1 MKITKKVKITIIF
14 IWIAAILSMVIGT
27 AIIGRYFIT
36 GTYGRNHSLQLLYSE
51 DDPVN
56 DVYKS
61 LSTLREEVISKV
73 KKDPSYYTTQDNADA
88 LDEKSSVLNTH
99 IAVKKGGEYIY
110 SSVDPFS
117 ESLKEQLKR
126 NDNSSNI
133 NAIDGDSIDTGNNS
147 DIKVQEY
154 LITQPSFYLCNQV
167 SYVLDGS
174 QVDIYML
181 TYYGN
186 YMAKFRGTI
195 MGYSILMVLMMML
208 LSGVV
213 AFLVYQQ
220 FVNPLVKLKEAAERM
235 GSGNLDEKI
244 DFGDNRVDEVGE
256 LCESF
261 EDMRQKLSD
270 FTKAKMR
277 YEEENRQLISNI
289 SHDLRT
295 PITTIKGYVEG
306 IMDGVADTPEKQER
320 YLKMI
325 YSKANEMDS
334 LINELSLYTNINN
347 NAIPYEFH
355 RVSVKDYFDDCMEE
369 VYTTLLSKNMT
380 LTYKNYCDDDVK
392 VIVDPDQLKRVINNI
407 ITNAIKYTDKE
418 YGQIDILV
426 NNAGITKDG
435 LLMAMSEDDF
445 CRVID
450 TNLKGTFNCI
460 RHVARQMLKQK
471 SGRIVNMASIVGLG
485 GNPGQAN
492 YAASKAGVIGL
503 TKTAA
508 KELASRGIT
517 VNAVAPGFIRTDMT
531 DVLSDKVKEETLK
544 NIPMGT
550 YGEPEDVAK
559 AVAFLASPE
568 ARYITG
574 QVLCVDGGML

>member
-1 MKITKKVKITIIF
+1 MKITKKVKIAIIF
-14 IWIAAILSMVIGT
+14 IWIAAILSMIIGT
-27 AIIGRYFIT
+27 VIIGRYFIT
-36 GTYGRNHSLQLLYSE
+36 GTYGRDRSLQLLYSE
-51 DDPVN
+51 NDPVN

-61 LSTLREEVISKV
+61 LSALRENVITKV
-73 KKDPSYYTTQDNADA
+73 KKDPEYYLDKKNAEALNEKTSANNTQVAIRVD
-88 LDEKSSVLNTH
+88 
-99 IAVKKGGEYIY
+99 GEYIY
-110 SSVDPFS
+110 NSVESFS
-117 ESLKEQLKR
+117 DSLDRQLR
-126 NDNSSNI
+126 MNDNNANI
-133 NAIDGDSIDTGNNS
+133 NAIDEKTADTDYNS
-147 DIKVQEY
+147 NMGVQEY

-167 SYVLDGS
+167 SYYVGDRH
-174 QVDIYML
+174 VDIYML

-213 AFLVYQQ
+213 AFFVYQQ
-220 FVNPLVKLKEAAERM
+220 FVNPLVKLKKAAERM
-235 GSGNLDEKI
+235 GAGNLDEKI

-261 EDMRQKLSD
+261 ENMRQKMSD
-270 FTKAKMR
+270 FAKAKMR

-369 VYTTLLSKNMT
+369 VYTTLLSRNMT

-418 YGQIDILV
+418 YGQIDINIYDNDAEV
-426 NNAGITKDG
+426 KVSISDNGRGIDSDSLPHIFDRMYRADSARQSRGGSGLGLAICKKIVEEHGGNIYATSQLGVGTTIVFTLKKYIPKVDESENDPGGDQQANIQNKDDQRKENQKKDG
-435 LLMAMSEDDF
+435 QKKGSLQIINSLKK
-445 CRVID
+445 RRD
-450 TNLKGTFNCI
+450 TD
-460 RHVARQMLKQK
+460 
-471 SGRIVNMASIVGLG
+471 
-485 GNPGQAN
+485 
-492 YAASKAGVIGL
+492 
-503 TKTAA
+503 
-508 KELASRGIT
+508 E
-517 VNAVAPGFIRTDMT
+517 
-531 DVLSDKVKEETLK
+531 
-544 NIPMGT
+544 
-550 YGEPEDVAK
+550 
-559 AVAFLASPE
+559 
-568 ARYITG
+568 
-574 QVLCVDGGML
+574 

>member
-1 MKITKKVKITIIF
+1 MKITKKVKIAIIF
-14 IWIAAILSMVIGT
+14 IWIAAILSMIIGT
-27 AIIGRYFIT
+27 VIIGRYFIT
-36 GTYGRNHSLQLLYSE
+36 GTYGRDRSLQLLYSE
-51 DDPVN
+51 NDPVN

-61 LSTLREEVISKV
+61 LSALRENVITKV
-73 KKDPSYYTTQDNADA
+73 KKDPEYYLDKKNAEALNEKTSANNTQVVIRVD
-88 LDEKSSVLNTH
+88 
-99 IAVKKGGEYIY
+99 GEYIY
-110 SSVDPFS
+110 NAVESFS
-117 ESLKEQLKR
+117 DSLDRQLR
-126 NDNSSNI
+126 MNDNNANI
-133 NAIDGDSIDTGNNS
+133 NAIDEKTAETDYNS
-147 DIKVQEY
+147 NMGVQEY

-167 SYVLDGS
+167 SYSVGDRH
-174 QVDIYML
+174 VDIYML

-213 AFLVYQQ
+213 AFFVYQQ
-220 FVNPLVKLKEAAERM
+220 FVNPLVKLKKAAERM

-261 EDMRQKLSD
+261 ENMRQKMSD
-270 FTKAKMR
+270 FAKAKMR

-369 VYTTLLSKNMT
+369 VYTTLLSRNMT

-418 YGQIDILV
+418 YGQIDINIYDNDAEV
-426 NNAGITKDG
+426 KVSISDNGRGIDSDSLPHIFDRMYRADSARQSRGGSGLGLAICKKIVEEHGGNIYATSQLGVGTTIVFTLKKYIPKVDESENDLGGDQQANIQNKDEQRKENQKKDG
-435 LLMAMSEDDF
+435 QKKGSLQIINSLKK
-445 CRVID
+445 RRD
-450 TNLKGTFNCI
+450 TD
-460 RHVARQMLKQK
+460 
-471 SGRIVNMASIVGLG
+471 
-485 GNPGQAN
+485 
-492 YAASKAGVIGL
+492 
-503 TKTAA
+503 
-508 KELASRGIT
+508 E
-517 VNAVAPGFIRTDMT
+517 
-531 DVLSDKVKEETLK
+531 
-544 NIPMGT
+544 
-550 YGEPEDVAK
+550 
-559 AVAFLASPE
+559 
-568 ARYITG
+568 
-574 QVLCVDGGML
+574 

>member
-1 MKITKKVKITIIF
+1 MKITKKVKIAIIF

-73 KKDPSYYTTQDNADA
+73 KKNPSYYTTQDNADA

-99 IAVKKGGEYIY
+99 IAVKKDGEYIY

-306 IMDGVADTPEKQER
+306 IRDGVASSPEKLDKYIRTIYNKANDMDRLIDE
-320 YLKMI
+320 LTF
-325 YSKANEMDS
+325 YSKID
-334 LINELSLYTNINN
+334 TNK
-347 NAIPYEFH
+347 IPYTFAKIN
-355 RVSVKDYFDDCMEE
+355 VSQYFKDCLEE
-369 VYTTLLSKNMT
+369 VGLDMEARGIELGYF
-380 LTYKNYCDDDVK
+380 NYADEDVM
-392 VIVDPDQLKRVINNI
+392 VIADAEQMKRVINNI
-407 ITNAIKYTDKE
+407 ISNSVKYLDKKKGIINIRIKDVGDFIQIEIEDNGKGIAAKDLPNIFDRFYRTDSSRNSSQ
-418 YGQIDILV
+418 GGS
-426 NNAGITKDG
+426 GIG
-435 LLMAMSEDDF
+435 LSIVRKIIEDH
-445 CRVID
+445 
-450 TNLKGTFNCI
+450 G
-460 RHVARQMLKQK
+460 
-471 SGRIVNMASIVGLG
+471 GRIWAT
-485 GNPGQAN
+485 
-492 YAASKAGVIGL
+492 SKEGIG
-503 TKTAA
+503 T
-508 KELASRGIT
+508 EIH
-517 VNAVAPGFIRTDMT
+517 F
-531 DVLSDKVKEETLK
+531 VLRKYQEVMQE
-544 NIPMGT
+544 
-550 YGEPEDVAK
+550 
-559 AVAFLASPE
+559 
-568 ARYITG
+568 
-574 QVLCVDGGML
+574 

>member
-1 MKITKKVKITIIF
+1 MKITKKVKIAIIF
-14 IWIAAILSMVIGT
+14 IWIAAILSMIIGT
-27 AIIGRYFIT
+27 VIIGRYFIT
-36 GTYGRNHSLQLLYSE
+36 GTYGRDRSLQLLYSE
-51 DDPVN
+51 NDPVN

-61 LSTLREEVISKV
+61 LSALRENVITKV
-73 KKDPSYYTTQDNADA
+73 KKDPEYYLDKKNAEALNEKTSANNTQVAIRVD
-88 LDEKSSVLNTH
+88 
-99 IAVKKGGEYIY
+99 GEYIY
-110 SSVDPFS
+110 NSVESFS
-117 ESLKEQLKR
+117 DSLDRQLR
-126 NDNSSNI
+126 MNDNNANI
-133 NAIDGDSIDTGNNS
+133 NAIDEKTAETDYNRNMG
-147 DIKVQEY
+147 VQEY

-167 SYVLDGS
+167 SYSVGDRH
-174 QVDIYML
+174 VDIYML

-213 AFLVYQQ
+213 AFFVYQQ
-220 FVNPLVKLKEAAERM
+220 FVNPLVKLKKAAERM

-261 EDMRQKLSD
+261 ENMRQKMSD
-270 FTKAKMR
+270 FAKAKMR

-369 VYTTLLSKNMT
+369 VYTTLLSRNMT

-418 YGQIDILV
+418 YGQIDINIYDNDAEV
-426 NNAGITKDG
+426 KVSISDNGRGIDSDSLPHIFDRMYRADSARQSRGGSGLGLAICKKIVEEHGGNIYATSQLGVGTTIVFTLKKYIPKVDESENDPGGDQQANIQNKDDQRKENQKKDG
-435 LLMAMSEDDF
+435 QKKGSLQIINSLKK
-445 CRVID
+445 RRD
-450 TNLKGTFNCI
+450 TD
-460 RHVARQMLKQK
+460 
-471 SGRIVNMASIVGLG
+471 
-485 GNPGQAN
+485 
-492 YAASKAGVIGL
+492 
-503 TKTAA
+503 
-508 KELASRGIT
+508 E
-517 VNAVAPGFIRTDMT
+517 
-531 DVLSDKVKEETLK
+531 
-544 NIPMGT
+544 
-550 YGEPEDVAK
+550 
-559 AVAFLASPE
+559 
-568 ARYITG
+568 
-574 QVLCVDGGML
+574 

>member
-1 MKITKKVKITIIF
+1 MKITKKVKIAIIF
-14 IWIAAILSMVIGT
+14 IWIAAILSMIIGT
-27 AIIGRYFIT
+27 VIIGRYFIT
-36 GTYGRNHSLQLLYSE
+36 GTYGRDRSLQLLYSE
-51 DDPVN
+51 NDPVN

-61 LSTLREEVISKV
+61 LSALRENVITKV
-73 KKDPSYYTTQDNADA
+73 KKDPEYYLDKKNAEALNEKTSANNTQVVIRVD
-88 LDEKSSVLNTH
+88 
-99 IAVKKGGEYIY
+99 GEYIY
-110 SSVDPFS
+110 NAVESFS
-117 ESLKEQLKR
+117 DSLDRQLR
-126 NDNSSNI
+126 MNDNNANI
-133 NAIDGDSIDTGNNS
+133 NAIDEKTAETDYNS
-147 DIKVQEY
+147 NMWVQEY

-167 SYVLDGS
+167 SYSVGDRH
-174 QVDIYML
+174 VDIYML

-213 AFLVYQQ
+213 AFFVYQQ
-220 FVNPLVKLKEAAERM
+220 FVNPLVKLKKAAERM
-235 GSGNLDEKI
+235 GAGNLDEKI

-261 EDMRQKLSD
+261 ENMRQKMSD
-270 FTKAKMR
+270 FAKAKMR

-369 VYTTLLSKNMT
+369 VYTTLLSRNMT

-418 YGQIDILV
+418 YGQIDINIYDNDAEV
-426 NNAGITKDG
+426 KVSISDNGRGIDSDSLPHIFDRMYRADSARQSRGGSGLGLAICKKIVEEHGGNIYATSQLGVGTTIVFTLKKYVPKVDESENDPGGDQQANIQNKDDQRRENQKKDG
-435 LLMAMSEDDF
+435 QKKGSLQIINSLKK
-445 CRVID
+445 RRD
-450 TNLKGTFNCI
+450 TD
-460 RHVARQMLKQK
+460 
-471 SGRIVNMASIVGLG
+471 
-485 GNPGQAN
+485 
-492 YAASKAGVIGL
+492 
-503 TKTAA
+503 
-508 KELASRGIT
+508 E
-517 VNAVAPGFIRTDMT
+517 
-531 DVLSDKVKEETLK
+531 
-544 NIPMGT
+544 
-550 YGEPEDVAK
+550 
-559 AVAFLASPE
+559 
-568 ARYITG
+568 
-574 QVLCVDGGML
+574 

>member
-1 MKITKKVKITIIF
+1 MKITKKVKIAIIF
-14 IWIAAILSMVIGT
+14 IWIAAILSMIIGT
-27 AIIGRYFIT
+27 VIIGRYFIT
-36 GTYGRNHSLQLLYSE
+36 GTYGRDRSLQLLYSE
-51 DDPVN
+51 NDPVN

-61 LSTLREEVISKV
+61 LSALRENVITKV
-73 KKDPSYYTTQDNADA
+73 KKDPEYYLDKKNAVTLNEKTSANNTQVAIRVD
-88 LDEKSSVLNTH
+88 
-99 IAVKKGGEYIY
+99 GEYIY
-110 SSVDPFS
+110 NAVESFS
-117 ESLKEQLKR
+117 DSLDKQLR
-126 NDNSSNI
+126 MNDNNANI
-133 NAIDGDSIDTGNNS
+133 NAIDEKTAETDYNS
-147 DIKVQEY
+147 NMGVQEY

-167 SYVLDGS
+167 SYSVGDRH
-174 QVDIYML
+174 VDIYML

-195 MGYSILMVLMMML
+195 MGYSILMVIMMML

-213 AFLVYQQ
+213 AFFVYQQ
-220 FVNPLVKLKEAAERM
+220 FVNPLVKLKKAAERM

-244 DFGDNRVDEVGE
+244 DFGGNRVDEVGE

-261 EDMRQKLSD
+261 ENMRQKMSD
-270 FTKAKMR
+270 FAKAKMR

-369 VYTTLLSKNMT
+369 VYTTLLSRNMT

-418 YGQIDILV
+418 YGQIDINIYDNDAEV
-426 NNAGITKDG
+426 KVSISDNGRGIDSDSLPHIFDRMYRADSARQSRGGSGLGLAICKKIVEEHGGNIYATSQLGVGTTIVFTLKKYIPKVDESENDPGGDQQANMQNKDEQRKENQKKDG
-435 LLMAMSEDDF
+435 QKKGSLQIINSLKK
-445 CRVID
+445 RRD
-450 TNLKGTFNCI
+450 TD
-460 RHVARQMLKQK
+460 
-471 SGRIVNMASIVGLG
+471 
-485 GNPGQAN
+485 
-492 YAASKAGVIGL
+492 
-503 TKTAA
+503 
-508 KELASRGIT
+508 E
-517 VNAVAPGFIRTDMT
+517 
-531 DVLSDKVKEETLK
+531 
-544 NIPMGT
+544 
-550 YGEPEDVAK
+550 
-559 AVAFLASPE
+559 
-568 ARYITG
+568 
-574 QVLCVDGGML
+574 

>member
-1 MKITKKVKITIIF
+1 MKITKKVKIAIIF
-14 IWIAAILSMVIGT
+14 IWIAAILSMIIGT
-27 AIIGRYFIT
+27 VIIGRYFIT
-36 GTYGRNHSLQLLYSE
+36 GTYGRDRSLQLLYSE
-51 DDPVN
+51 NDPVN

-61 LSTLREEVISKV
+61 LSALRENVITKV
-73 KKDPSYYTTQDNADA
+73 KKDPEYYLDKKNAEALNEKTSANNTQVVIRVD
-88 LDEKSSVLNTH
+88 
-99 IAVKKGGEYIY
+99 GEYIY
-110 SSVDPFS
+110 NSVESFS
-117 ESLKEQLKR
+117 DSLDRQLR
-126 NDNSSNI
+126 MNDNNANI
-133 NAIDGDSIDTGNNS
+133 NAVDEKTADTDYNS
-147 DIKVQEY
+147 NMGVQEY

-167 SYVLDGS
+167 SYYVGDRH
-174 QVDIYML
+174 VDIYML

-213 AFLVYQQ
+213 AFFVYQQ
-220 FVNPLVKLKEAAERM
+220 FVNPLVKLKKAAERM
-235 GSGNLDEKI
+235 GAGNLDEKI

-261 EDMRQKLSD
+261 ENMRQKMSD
-270 FTKAKMR
+270 FAKAKMR

-369 VYTTLLSKNMT
+369 VYTTLLSRNMT

-418 YGQIDILV
+418 YGQIDINIYDNDAEV
-426 NNAGITKDG
+426 KVSISDNGRGIDSDSLPHIFDRMYRADSARQSRGGSGLGLAICKKIVEEHGGNIYATSQLGVGTTIVFTLKKYIPKVDESENDPGGDQQANMQNKDEQRKENQKKDG
-435 LLMAMSEDDF
+435 QKKGSLQIINSLKK
-445 CRVID
+445 RRD
-450 TNLKGTFNCI
+450 TD
-460 RHVARQMLKQK
+460 
-471 SGRIVNMASIVGLG
+471 
-485 GNPGQAN
+485 
-492 YAASKAGVIGL
+492 
-503 TKTAA
+503 
-508 KELASRGIT
+508 E
-517 VNAVAPGFIRTDMT
+517 
-531 DVLSDKVKEETLK
+531 
-544 NIPMGT
+544 
-550 YGEPEDVAK
+550 
-559 AVAFLASPE
+559 
-568 ARYITG
+568 
-574 QVLCVDGGML
+574 

>member
-1 MKITKKVKITIIF
+1 MKITKKVKIAIIF

-36 GTYGRNHSLQLLYSE
+36 GTYGRDRSLQLLYSE
-51 DDPVN
+51 NDPVN

-61 LSTLREEVISKV
+61 LSALREDVITMV
-73 KKDPSYYTTQDNADA
+73 KKDPEYYLDKENAEALNDKTSANNTQVAIRVDD
-88 LDEKSSVLNTH
+88 
-99 IAVKKGGEYIY
+99 EYIY
-110 SSVDPFS
+110 NAVESFS
-117 ESLKEQLKR
+117 DSLDKQLR
-126 NDNSSNI
+126 MNDNNANI
-133 NAIDGDSIDTGNNS
+133 SAIDENAMEEDDNS
-147 DIKVQEY
+147 NMGVQEY

-167 SYVLDGS
+167 SYSVGDR

-195 MGYSILMVLMMML
+195 MGYSILMVLIMLL

-418 YGQIDILV
+418 YGQIDINIYDNDAEV
-426 NNAGITKDG
+426 KVSISDNGRGIDSDSLPHIFDRMYRADSARQSRGGSG
-435 LLMAMSEDDF
+435 LGLAICKKIVEEHGGNIYATSQLGVGTTIVFTLKKYIPKVDESEDDT
-445 CRVID
+445 D
-450 TNLKGTFNCI
+450 D
-460 RHVARQMLKQK
+460 
-471 SGRIVNMASIVGLG
+471 
-485 GNPGQAN
+485 PGDDQQAN
-492 YAASKAGVIGL
+492 IQNKDDQR
-503 TKTAA
+503 
-508 KELASRGIT
+508 KENQKKDGQKKGSLQIINSLKKR
-517 VNAVAPGFIRTDMT
+517 RDTD
-531 DVLSDKVKEETLK
+531 E
-544 NIPMGT
+544 
-550 YGEPEDVAK
+550 
-559 AVAFLASPE
+559 
-568 ARYITG
+568 
-574 QVLCVDGGML
+574 

>member
-1 MKITKKVKITIIF
+1 MKITKKVKIAIIF

-27 AIIGRYFIT
+27 CIIGKYFIT
-36 GTYGRNHSLQLLYSE
+36 GTYGRDHSLQLLYSE
-51 DDPVN
+51 NDPVN

-61 LSTLREEVISKV
+61 LSSLREGVINKV
-73 KKDPSYYTTQDNADA
+73 KKDPDFYIDTKNAEDLNNKTSANNTQ
-88 LDEKSSVLNTH
+88 V
-99 IAVKKGGEYIY
+99 AVKVDGEYTYNAI
-110 SSVDPFS
+110 DTFS
-117 ESLKEQLKR
+117 DNLDRQLR
-126 NDNSSNI
+126 MNDSKSNI
-133 NAIDGDSIDTGNNS
+133 NAVDESSTETGYDSNIS
-147 DIKVQEY
+147 VQEY

-167 SYVLDGS
+167 SYVNDGKK
-174 QVDIYML
+174 VDIYML

-186 YMAKFRGTI
+186 YMARFRGTI
-195 MGYSILMVLMMML
+195 MGYSILMVLMMLL

-213 AFLVYQQ
+213 AVLVYQQ
-220 FVNPLVKLKEAAERM
+220 FVNPLVRLKEAAERM
-235 GSGNLDEKI
+235 GAGNLEDKI
-244 DFGDNRVDEVGE
+244 DFGENRVDEVGE

-261 EDMRQKLSD
+261 ENMRQKMSD
-270 FTKAKMR
+270 FAKAKMR

-369 VYTTLLSKNMT
+369 VYTTLLSKNMS

-418 YGQIDILV
+418 YGQVDINIYDNDAEVKVAISDNGRGID
-426 NNAGITKDG
+426 
-435 LLMAMSEDDF
+435 SESLPHIFDRMYRADS
-445 CRVID
+445 
-450 TNLKGTFNCI
+450 
-460 RHVARQMLKQK
+460 ARQ
-471 SGRIVNMASIVGLG
+471 SRGGSGLG
-485 GNPGQAN
+485 LAICKKIVEEHGGNI
-492 YAASKAGVIGL
+492 YATSQLGTGTTIV
-503 TKTAA
+503 
-508 KELASRGIT
+508 
-517 VNAVAPGFIRTDMT
+517 F
-531 DVLSDKVKEETLK
+531 TLK
-544 NIPMGT
+544 KYIPKNEEYPEQDDMNS
-550 YGEPEDVAK
+550 GEQAPAGKDPQKNNTKKDNQKKSTIQIINPLKKRRDTDE
-559 AVAFLASPE
+559 
-568 ARYITG
+568 
-574 QVLCVDGGML
+574 

>member
-1 MKITKKVKITIIF
+1 MKITKKVKIAIIF
-14 IWIAAILSMVIGT
+14 IWIAAILSMIIGT
-27 AIIGRYFIT
+27 VIIGRYFIT
-36 GTYGRNHSLQLLYSE
+36 GTYGRDRSLQLLYSE
-51 DDPVN
+51 NDPVN

-61 LSTLREEVISKV
+61 LSALRENVITKV
-73 KKDPSYYTTQDNADA
+73 KKDPEYFLDKKNAVALNEKTSANNTQVVIRVD
-88 LDEKSSVLNTH
+88 
-99 IAVKKGGEYIY
+99 GEYIY
-110 SSVDPFS
+110 NAVESFS
-117 ESLKEQLKR
+117 DSLDKQLR
-126 NDNSSNI
+126 MNDNNANI
-133 NAIDGDSIDTGNNS
+133 NAIDENTAETDYNS
-147 DIKVQEY
+147 NMGVQEY

-167 SYVLDGS
+167 SYSVGDRH
-174 QVDIYML
+174 VDIYML

-195 MGYSILMVLMMML
+195 MGYSILMVIMMML

-213 AFLVYQQ
+213 AFFVYQQ
-220 FVNPLVKLKEAAERM
+220 FVNPLVKLKKAAERM

-261 EDMRQKLSD
+261 ENMRQKMSD
-270 FTKAKMR
+270 FAKAKMR

-369 VYTTLLSKNMT
+369 VYTTLLSRNMT

-418 YGQIDILV
+418 YGQIDINIYDNDAEV
-426 NNAGITKDG
+426 KVSISDNGRGIDSDSLPHIFDRMYRADSARQSRGGSGLGLAICKKIVEEHGGNIYATSQLGVGTTIVFTLKKYIPKVDESENDPGGDQQANIQNKDEQRKENQKKDG
-435 LLMAMSEDDF
+435 QKKGSLQIINSLKK
-445 CRVID
+445 RRD
-450 TNLKGTFNCI
+450 TD
-460 RHVARQMLKQK
+460 
-471 SGRIVNMASIVGLG
+471 
-485 GNPGQAN
+485 
-492 YAASKAGVIGL
+492 
-503 TKTAA
+503 
-508 KELASRGIT
+508 E
-517 VNAVAPGFIRTDMT
+517 
-531 DVLSDKVKEETLK
+531 
-544 NIPMGT
+544 
-550 YGEPEDVAK
+550 
-559 AVAFLASPE
+559 
-568 ARYITG
+568 
-574 QVLCVDGGML
+574 

>member
-1 MKITKKVKITIIF
+1 MKITKKVKIAIIF
-14 IWIAAILSMVIGT
+14 IWIAAILSMIIGT
-27 AIIGRYFIT
+27 VIIGRYFIT
-36 GTYGRNHSLQLLYSE
+36 GTYGRDRSLQLLYSE
-51 DDPVN
+51 NDPVN

-61 LSTLREEVISKV
+61 LSALRENVITKV
-73 KKDPSYYTTQDNADA
+73 KKDPEYYLDKKNAETLNEKTSANNTQVAIRVD
-88 LDEKSSVLNTH
+88 
-99 IAVKKGGEYIY
+99 GEYIY
-110 SSVDPFS
+110 NSVESFS
-117 ESLKEQLKR
+117 DSLDRQLR
-126 NDNSSNI
+126 MNDNNANI
-133 NAIDGDSIDTGNNS
+133 NAIDEKTAETDYNS
-147 DIKVQEY
+147 NMGVQEY

-167 SYVLDGS
+167 SYSVGDRH
-174 QVDIYML
+174 VDIYML

-213 AFLVYQQ
+213 AFFVYQQ
-220 FVNPLVKLKEAAERM
+220 FVNPLVKLKKAAERM

-261 EDMRQKLSD
+261 ENMRQKMSD
-270 FTKAKMR
+270 FAKAKMR

-369 VYTTLLSKNMT
+369 VYTTLLSRNMT

-418 YGQIDILV
+418 YGQIDINIYDNDAEV
-426 NNAGITKDG
+426 KVSISDNGRGIDSDSLPHIFDRMYRADSARQSRGGSGLGLAICKKIVEEHGGNIYATSQLGVGTTIVFTLKKYIPKVDESENDPGGDQQANIQNKDEQRRENQKKDG
-435 LLMAMSEDDF
+435 QKKGSLQIINSLKK
-445 CRVID
+445 RRD
-450 TNLKGTFNCI
+450 TD
-460 RHVARQMLKQK
+460 
-471 SGRIVNMASIVGLG
+471 
-485 GNPGQAN
+485 
-492 YAASKAGVIGL
+492 
-503 TKTAA
+503 
-508 KELASRGIT
+508 E
-517 VNAVAPGFIRTDMT
+517 
-531 DVLSDKVKEETLK
+531 
-544 NIPMGT
+544 
-550 YGEPEDVAK
+550 
-559 AVAFLASPE
+559 
-568 ARYITG
+568 
-574 QVLCVDGGML
+574 

>member
-1 MKITKKVKITIIF
+1 MKITKKVKIAIIF
-14 IWIAAILSMVIGT
+14 IWIAAILSMIIGT
-27 AIIGRYFIT
+27 VIIGRYFIT
-36 GTYGRNHSLQLLYSE
+36 GTYGRDRSLQLLYSE
-51 DDPVN
+51 NDPVN

-61 LSTLREEVISKV
+61 LSALRENVITKV
-73 KKDPSYYTTQDNADA
+73 KKDPEYYLDKKNAVALNEKTSANNTQVAIRVD
-88 LDEKSSVLNTH
+88 
-99 IAVKKGGEYIY
+99 GEYIY
-110 SSVDPFS
+110 NAVESFS
-117 ESLKEQLKR
+117 DSLDKQLR
-126 NDNSSNI
+126 MNDNNANI
-133 NAIDGDSIDTGNNS
+133 NAIDENTAETDYNS
-147 DIKVQEY
+147 NMGVQEY

-167 SYVLDGS
+167 SYSVGDRH
-174 QVDIYML
+174 VDIYML

-195 MGYSILMVLMMML
+195 MGYSILMVIMMML

-213 AFLVYQQ
+213 AFFVYQQ
-220 FVNPLVKLKEAAERM
+220 FVNPLVKLKKAAERM

-261 EDMRQKLSD
+261 ENMRQKMSD
-270 FTKAKMR
+270 FAKAKMR

-369 VYTTLLSKNMT
+369 VYTTLLSRNMT

-418 YGQIDILV
+418 YGQIDINIYDNDAEV
-426 NNAGITKDG
+426 KVSISDNGRGIDSDSLPHIFDRMYRADSARQSRGGSGLGLAICKKIVEEHGGNIYATSQLGVGTTIVFTLKKYIPKVDESENDPGGDQQANIQNKDEQRRENQKKDG
-435 LLMAMSEDDF
+435 QKKGSLQIINSLKK
-445 CRVID
+445 RRD
-450 TNLKGTFNCI
+450 TD
-460 RHVARQMLKQK
+460 
-471 SGRIVNMASIVGLG
+471 
-485 GNPGQAN
+485 
-492 YAASKAGVIGL
+492 
-503 TKTAA
+503 
-508 KELASRGIT
+508 E
-517 VNAVAPGFIRTDMT
+517 
-531 DVLSDKVKEETLK
+531 
-544 NIPMGT
+544 
-550 YGEPEDVAK
+550 
-559 AVAFLASPE
+559 
-568 ARYITG
+568 
-574 QVLCVDGGML
+574 

>member
-1 MKITKKVKITIIF
+1 MKITKKVKIAIIF

-27 AIIGRYFIT
+27 CIIGRYFIT
-36 GTYGRNHSLQLLYSE
+36 GTFGRDHSLEMLYSQN
-51 DDPVN
+51 DPVN

-61 LSTLREEVISKV
+61 LSSLRESVITKV
-73 KKDPSYYTTQDNADA
+73 KKDPVFYVNEDNADA
-88 LDEKSSVLNTH
+88 LNVKASANNTQV
-99 IAVKKGGEYIY
+99 AVKMDGEYIY
-110 SSVDPFS
+110 NGVDNFS
-117 ESLKEQLKR
+117 DALSKQLR
-126 NDNSSNI
+126 INDNSANI
-133 NAIDGDSIDTGNNS
+133 SAMDEETSDGDESIR
-147 DIKVQEY
+147 VQEY

-167 SYVLDGS
+167 SYTVDGS

-186 YMAKFRGTI
+186 YMARFRGTV
-195 MGYSILMVLMMML
+195 MGYSILMMLIML
-208 LSGVV
+208 LISGV
-213 AFLVYQQ
+213 AAILVYQQ

-235 GSGNLDEKI
+235 GSGNLDDKI

-261 EDMRQKLSD
+261 ENMRQRMSD
-270 FTKAKMR
+270 FAKAKMQ
-277 YEEENRQLISNI
+277 YEDENRQLISNI

-369 VYTTLLSKNMT
+369 VYTTLLSNHMT

-407 ITNAIKYTDKE
+407 ITNAIKYTDKD
-418 YGQIDILV
+418 YGQVDINIYDNDAEVKVSISDNGRGIDSDSLPHIFDRMYR
-426 NNAGITKDG
+426 AD
-435 LLMAMSEDDF
+435 S
-445 CRVID
+445 
-450 TNLKGTFNCI
+450 
-460 RHVARQMLKQK
+460 ARQ
-471 SGRIVNMASIVGLG
+471 SRGGSGLG
-485 GNPGQAN
+485 LAICKKIVEEHGGNI
-492 YAASKAGVIGL
+492 YATSQLGTGTTIV
-503 TKTAA
+503 
-508 KELASRGIT
+508 
-517 VNAVAPGFIRTDMT
+517 F
-531 DVLSDKVKEETLK
+531 TLK
-544 NIPMGT
+544 KYVPKTENDHDGIEDGT
-550 YGEPEDVAK
+550 DTQKNGVAGEPQKKE
-559 AVAFLASPE
+559 
-568 ARYITG
+568 G
-574 QVLCVDGGML
+574 QRRNTLQIINSLKKRRDTDE

>member
-1 MKITKKVKITIIF
+1 MKITKKVKIAIIF
-14 IWIAAILSMVIGT
+14 IWIAAILSMIIGT
-27 AIIGRYFIT
+27 VIIGRYFIT
-36 GTYGRNHSLQLLYSE
+36 GTYGRDRSLQLLYSE
-51 DDPVN
+51 NDPVN

-61 LSTLREEVISKV
+61 LSALRENVITKV
-73 KKDPSYYTTQDNADA
+73 KKDPEYYLDKKNAVALNEKTSANNTQVAIRVD
-88 LDEKSSVLNTH
+88 
-99 IAVKKGGEYIY
+99 GEYIY
-110 SSVDPFS
+110 NAVESFS
-117 ESLKEQLKR
+117 DSLDKQLR
-126 NDNSSNI
+126 MNDNNANI
-133 NAIDGDSIDTGNNS
+133 NAIDENTAETDYNS
-147 DIKVQEY
+147 NMGVQEY

-167 SYVLDGS
+167 SYSAGDRH
-174 QVDIYML
+174 VDIYML

-195 MGYSILMVLMMML
+195 MGYSILMVIMMML

-213 AFLVYQQ
+213 AFFVYQQ
-220 FVNPLVKLKEAAERM
+220 FVNPLVKLKKAAERM

-261 EDMRQKLSD
+261 ENMRQKMSD
-270 FTKAKMR
+270 FAKAKMR

-369 VYTTLLSKNMT
+369 VYTTLLSRNMT

-418 YGQIDILV
+418 YGQIDINIYDNDAEV
-426 NNAGITKDG
+426 KVSISDNGRGIDSESLPHIFDRMYRADSARQSRGGSGLGLAICKKIVEEHGGNIYATSQLGVGTTIVFTLKKYIPKVDESENDPGGDQQANIQNKDEQRKENQKKDG
-435 LLMAMSEDDF
+435 QKKGSLQIINSLKK
-445 CRVID
+445 RRD
-450 TNLKGTFNCI
+450 TD
-460 RHVARQMLKQK
+460 
-471 SGRIVNMASIVGLG
+471 
-485 GNPGQAN
+485 
-492 YAASKAGVIGL
+492 
-503 TKTAA
+503 
-508 KELASRGIT
+508 E
-517 VNAVAPGFIRTDMT
+517 
-531 DVLSDKVKEETLK
+531 
-544 NIPMGT
+544 
-550 YGEPEDVAK
+550 
-559 AVAFLASPE
+559 
-568 ARYITG
+568 
-574 QVLCVDGGML
+574 